1 MPDQATIP
9 SKTINQHRW
18 RNQNILGQYL
28 STNPALQRK
37 TPTQRGYLHQRKNK
51 IVIITQPK
59 GDNHKHIMAS
69 TTTNITRDNNHLP
82 LIYLNING
90 LNSPIK

>member
-9 SKTINQHRW
+9 SKTINQYRW

-28 STNPALQRK
+28 STNPALRRK

-51 IVIITQPK
+51 ILIIITQPK
-59 GDNHKHIMAS
+59 GDNHKHIMAP
-69 TTTNITRDNNHLP
+69 TTTNITGDN
-82 LIYLNING
+82 
-90 LNSPIK
+90 S